1 MSQLNIKIPPHL
13 RELSISDR
21 EIVLPLAEA
30 LEAVDYLEQHSFLIL
45 GWEGWVKCADGR
57 VGHGSAGY
65 LSTFTENLSVAEAAA
80 DARET
85 IQAGAL
91 DWQEKYGGSTDALY
105 FCITV
110 RPNSS
115 SKPTPLRGAA

>member
-1 MSQLNIKIPPHL
+1 MSQLDIKIPAHL
-13 RELSISDR
+13 RERSISNR

-30 LEAVDYLEQHSFLIL
+30 LEAIDYLEQQSLLIL
-45 GWEGWVKCADGR
+45 GWEGWVKTAEGR

-65 LSTFTENLSVAEAAA
+65 LSTFTEHLSVAEAAA

-91 DWQEKYGGSTDALY
+91 DWQQKYGGSTDALY

-110 RPNSS
+110 RPNNSF
-115 SKPTPLRGAA
+115 KPKPLRGSA